1 MIKFLLLRSQWMMRI
16 WLLCWCEVCHH
27 FLINLLSP
35 YIYLERTNNLHL
47 RSYWHFFVQKE
58 RRLGQIEASTPSTI
72 MSAFSAQFKGKDKQK
87 NASNVSKRTN
97 SDVIT
102 TISLDTSRD
111 IAKKNKLTWH
121 VVKWNQGMKMLPKE
135 LKKKQW
141 VILHLWQ
148 YIIYQLSL

>member
-1 MIKFLLLRSQWMMRI
+1 MLKKKSKCRTCDRKVSKIRHDGRRI
-16 WLLCWCEVCHH
+16 FGQNVVV
-27 FLINLLSP
+27 
-35 YIYLERTNNLHL
+35 LHL

-97 SDVIT
+97 SNVIT

-111 IAKKNKLTWH
+111 IAKKNNMTWH
-121 VVKWNQGMKMLPKE
+121 MVKWNQDMQMLPKE
-135 LKKKQW
+135 VNKKKW
-141 VILHLWQ
+141 VIFHLSH
-148 YIIYQLSL
+148 YIINKPSL